1 MDGAGRRRIFRRLGG
16 SALRPILVASLRPP
30 ARGDALLIRFR
41 ICRTPLVPYDKP
53 LRYITF
59 TAAVLIAVV
68 VVWTLSPGAGWILRH
83 VDGVHGLKGKDL
95 EDALAIPMLSTIFR
109 VVVND
114 RVLVTK
120 IRLDISIEYG
130 DPDCDPSLQY

>member
-1 MDGAGRRRIFRRLGG
+1 
-16 SALRPILVASLRPP
+16 
-30 ARGDALLIRFR
+30 
-41 ICRTPLVPYDKP
+41 
-53 LRYITF
+53 
-59 TAAVLIAVV
+59 VLIAVV